1 MKPLEGIRVVELARV
16 LAGPWC
22 GQLLADLGAGVV
34 KVERPGAGDDTR
46 SWGPPF
52 VMGAGG
58 AESRALPIIT
68 AANRG
73 KAGAAIDIAT
83 AEGRPRFARLIAD
96 ADVVIENYKVGGLAK
111 YGLDPAT
118 LRADFPRLIVCSIT
132 GFGQTGPYA
141 HRAGYDFIIQAMGGA
156 MSLTGEPDGAPQKA
170 RIAYADIFTGMYS
183 TVAIL
188 AALRRRD
195 VTGQGAHIDM
205 ALLDCQVGV
214 LANQAANYLA
224 SGVSPRRMGNGA
236 RQCGALSGVRD
247 RRRPAGDRGRQRRP
261 VSQIMC
267 DPRRT
272 RLGRRPALCDQ
283 RGAARRSRRADPAA
297 RGEDR
302 DMGCAA
308 PVAGARGRGVPA
320 GPISD
325 IAAVFSDPQVEARG
339 MRFRPDGASVDGLA
353 SPIVIDGERM
363 VARTAAPPLGVSM
376 GLYFKGASPWTPF
389 PLFGDAVRSEFDRAG
404 DEHPCRVAIES
415 GLHAFEAQRRAAR
428 RVLIIIAR
436 RDILLVGQILAV
448 DADRIIAAVGGPHEA
463 RIPQHMPGWSSAGIG
478 TSN

>member
-1 MKPLEGIRVVELARV
+1 MPEPQGVKPLEGIRVVELARV

-22 GQLLADLGAGVV
+22 GQLLADLGAEVV

-58 AESRALPIIT
+58 ENLG
-68 AANRG
+68 AAYYHSCNRG

-83 AEGRPRFARLIAD
+83 AEGQARVRALIAD
-96 ADVVIENYKVGGLAK
+96 ADVVIENYKVGGLVK

-170 RIAYADIFTGMYS
+170 GIAYADIFTGMYS

-195 VTGQGAHIDM
+195 VTGKGAHIDM

-224 SGVSPRRMGNGA
+224 SGVSPRRMGNGHA
-236 RQCGALSGVRD
+236 NVVPYQAFATADGQLVIAVGNDGQFRKLCAILGVPDWAADLRF
-247 RRRPAGDRGRQRRP
+247 A
-261 VSQIMC
+261 
-267 DPRRT
+267 T
-272 RLGRRPALCDQ
+272 N
-283 RGAARRSRRADPAA
+283 AARLAN
-297 RGEDR
+297 RGELIPLL
-302 DMGCAA
+302 AA
-308 PVAGARGRGVPA
+308 KIATWDAQRLSLALEAEGVPA
-320 GPISD
+320 GPIND
-325 IAAVFSDPQVEARG
+325 IAAVFADPQVQARA

-363 VARTAAPPLGVSM
+363 VAGGGAPRLG
-376 GLYFKGASPWTPF
+376 
-389 PLFGDAVRSEFDRAG
+389 
-404 DEHPCRVAIES
+404 
-415 GLHAFEAQRRAAR
+415 
-428 RVLIIIAR
+428 
-436 RDILLVGQILAV
+436 GQ
-448 DADRIIAAVGGPHEA
+448 E
-463 RIPQHMPGWSSAGIG
+463 Q
-478 TSN
+478 